1 MDDHRMTHTWVE
13 SMGGPLIVVPVSALA
28 AWHGCTHTGAIA
40 GNATAVDDYDRACE
54 VDDLAGVI
62 AVGDKGAQAL
72 VLADEPATTRYVPEH
87 NLFLRRLAAD
97 NEAELA
103 ATAQAAL
110 MDRTTPWEEYG
121 TWTTDGPAVL
131 MDSAEA
137 GSDLNQEYPD
147 GGTPSYAPLPLP
159 PGTWRVRAAH
169 TEAQDG
175 TQAGL
180 VQLVPT
186 DAHPRRPPHA

>member
-1 MDDHRMTHTWVE
+1 MADDRTWVE
-13 SMGGPLIVVPVSALA
+13 SMGGPLIVVPVSALP
-28 AWHGCTHTGAIA
+28 AWHGCTQTGVIA
-40 GNATAVDDYDRACE
+40 GNATAVDDYDRACD

-87 NLFLRRLAAD
+87 NLVLRRLAAD

-110 MDRTTPWEEYG
+110 THPTTPWEEYG

-137 GSDLNQEYPD
+137 GSD
-147 GGTPSYAPLPLP
+147 
-159 PGTWRVRAAH
+159 
-169 TEAQDG
+169 
-175 TQAGL
+175 
-180 VQLVPT
+180 
-186 DAHPRRPPHA
+186 